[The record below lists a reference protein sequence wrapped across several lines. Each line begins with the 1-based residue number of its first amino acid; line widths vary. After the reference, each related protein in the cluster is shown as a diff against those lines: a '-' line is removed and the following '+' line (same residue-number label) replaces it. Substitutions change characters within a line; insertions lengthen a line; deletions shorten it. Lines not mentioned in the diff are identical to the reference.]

1 MRSNFINSETEGG
14 VLVLTMN
21 DPKTRNA
28 IGEEMM
34 GELNQELDRL
44 ESDPMLRV
52 VVLTGMDPAFCS
64 GANVKDMGRENES
77 SDKQPLPEDR
87 SPWDVLQEQW
97 DIQATRTRRPQDE
110 IEGVRAFPLKLHN
123 LQKPSIAAVN
133 GAAIGLGMGIALSC
147 DIRLASQKAKFSEMF
162 VRRGLIPADG
172 SCWQLPR
179 MIGLGNTFMLQYTG
193 DVLEADTA
201 ERFGIVSKTFPHDE
215 LIESTLSLAHSIAQ
229 GATYSMSLIKKLI
242 HKSLDTDLA
251 DSLRLAGPA
260 QNLARRSYD
269 HKEGIRSFVEK
280 RAPNFI
286 GR

>member
-147 DIRLASQKAKFSEMF
+147 DIRLASQ
-162 VRRGLIPADG
+162 
-172 SCWQLPR
+172 
-179 MIGLGNTFMLQYTG
+179 
-193 DVLEADTA
+193 
-201 ERFGIVSKTFPHDE
+201 
-215 LIESTLSLAHSIAQ
+215 
-229 GATYSMSLIKKLI
+229 
-242 HKSLDTDLA
+242 
-251 DSLRLAGPA
+251 
-260 QNLARRSYD
+260 
-269 HKEGIRSFVEK
+269 
-280 RAPNFI
+280 
-286 GR
+286 